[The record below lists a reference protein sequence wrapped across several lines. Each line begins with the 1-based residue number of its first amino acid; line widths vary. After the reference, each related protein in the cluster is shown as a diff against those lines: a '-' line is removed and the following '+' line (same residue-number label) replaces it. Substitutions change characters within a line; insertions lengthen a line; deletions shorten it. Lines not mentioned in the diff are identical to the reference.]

1 MKAALGSVG
10 AALAASA
17 CCIGPVVF
25 SLLGAGALSA
35 ASTRLEP
42 YRPWFIGMT
51 VVLLGGAFYAAYRRV
66 PSDAPCEDGTCTSAS
81 RRTAKILAWI
91 AAILAAVL
99 VSFPYYIRYFM

>member
-1 MKAALGSVG
+1 LKAALGSVG
-10 AALAASA
+10 AAVAASA

-51 VVLLGGAFYAAYRRV
+51 VALLGGAFYAAYRPV
-66 PSDAPCEDGTCTSAS
+66 PSDATCEDGTCTPAS
-81 RRTAKILAWI
+81 RRTTKMIVWL

-99 VSFPYYIRYFM
+99 VSFPYYIGYFM

>member
-10 AALAASA
+10 AAMAASA

-42 YRPWFIGMT
+42 SRPWFIGMT
-51 VVLLGGAFYAAYRRV
+51 VVLLGGAFYAAYRPV
-66 PSDAPCEDGTCTSAS
+66 PSDASCADGTCTPAS
-81 RRTAKILAWI
+81 RRTAKILVWI

-99 VSFPYYIRYFM
+99 VSVPYYIGYLI

>member
-10 AALAASA
+10 AAVAASA

-42 YRPWFIGMT
+42 YRPWFIGTT
-51 VVLLGGAFYAAYRRV
+51 VALLGGAFYAAYRPV
-66 PSDAPCEDGTCTSAS
+66 PANAACEDGTCAPTS
-81 RRTAKILAWI
+81 RRTAKILVWI
-91 AAILAAVL
+91 AAVLAAVL
-99 VSFPYYIRYFM
+99 VTFPYYIGYFM